1 MTKGTIVRTIVLFLA
16 LVNQIL
22 VSFGKSPIP
31 LDEAMINDI
40 VVQLDMLLASI
51 FTAVAAIVAWWKDN
65 DVRKETIEK
74 KKRINELRKEGR
86 GE

>member
-31 LDEAMINDI
+31 LDEATINDI
-40 VVQLDMLLASI
+40 AVQLDMLIASL
-51 FTAVAAIVAWWKDN
+51 FTAGAAIVAWWKDN
-65 DVRKETIEK
+65 DVTKATIEK
-74 KKRINELRKEGR
+74 KKRLNELRKEGR

>member
-1 MTKGTIVRTIVLFLA
+1 MTKGTIVRTIVLFVA
-16 LVNQIL
+16 LLNQIL

-40 VVQLDMLLASI
+40 AVQLDVLLASI
-51 FTAVAAIVAWWKDN
+51 FTAGAAIVAWWKDN

-74 KKRINELRKEGR
+74 KKRINELRREGR